1 MKFAVHRSHMASGRN
16 LRRSFPAMRASVI
29 VVLACFGFGEPLER
43 RMFNGRKSRQ
53 GEFPYAAS
61 IRAAGV
67 DCSGALI
74 SRWFVLTAAHCLRFL
89 DDGDIIFVTLGTTDF
104 YPFAEDPGAVK
115 FRAEMKYFIHEN
127 FTLPSADNDI
137 ALIRLP
143 ERVMLSEKIQPIKMS
158 RSGKVDQQS
167 GEVQAAVMGW
177 GEMETGASADFLQ
190 TARLKLIPISDCF
203 GFQSDFIETIT
214 ERHICARNLDNK
226 GTVGPCDGDS
236 GEYLHWIVSFSINI
250 VRLQAHLWFW
260 WRQTN

>member
-1 MKFAVHRSHMASGRN
+1 
-16 LRRSFPAMRASVI
+16 
-29 VVLACFGFGEPLER
+29 
-43 RMFNGRKSRQ
+43 MFNGRKSRQ
-53 GEFPYAAS
+53 GEFPYVAS

-67 DCSGALI
+67 DCRGALI

-89 DDGDIIFVTLGTTDF
+89 GEGDILFVTLGTTDY
-104 YPFAEDPGAVK
+104 YPFSEDPGAVK
-115 FRAEMKYFIHEN
+115 FRAEMKYLIHEN

-177 GEMETGASADFLQ
+177 GEMETGATADFLQ

-203 GFQSDFIETIT
+203 GFQSHFIETIT
-214 ERHICARNLDNK
+214 ERHICAMSLDNK
-226 GTVGPCDGDS
+226 VTVSPCDGDS
-236 GEYLHWIVSFSINI
+236 GEYLHWIVSFPINI
-250 VRLQAHLWFW
+250 VVRLQAHLWFW
-260 WRQTN
+260 